1 MELESAS
8 MSSVS
13 VQTLK
18 TNLVSTLC
26 GAYMCSIAVW
36 RITLIWK
43 NLHPVE
49 GDHWESGSWENSY
62 PGGSRHSHPLVSGIK
77 KTKTKTKAS
86 KQTNQAKSQRVM
98 VPPQFS
104 EPQVACEGD
113 GCPRRLC
120 SCSPA
125 IAFLNS
131 KPCEHGHQ
139 KRGPGTSE
147 EETLLGS
154 RS

>member
-1 MELESAS
+1 MGNRRKGVFNNMELESAS

-49 GDHWESGSWENSY
+49 GDIGS
-62 PGGSRHSHPLVSGIK
+62 PGHGKTHIQEVLVIYTPWSLVSRK
-77 KTKTKTKAS
+77 QKQRQKQAN
-86 KQTNQAKSQRVM
+86 KQTK
-98 VPPQFS
+98 
-104 EPQVACEGD
+104 
-113 GCPRRLC
+113 
-120 SCSPA
+120 
-125 IAFLNS
+125 
-131 KPCEHGHQ
+131 Q
-139 KRGPGTSE
+139 KANE
-147 EETLLGS
+147 
-154 RS
+154 